1 MNASPARIGS
11 PWALMPL
18 LCFLLIFFGSGL
30 YFHSIG
36 TEFAFYQVKAPVAII
51 PAIVLA
57 LLLGREAL
65 SQQVERFLQ
74 GVGDSNI
81 IMMCLVF
88 LLAGAFTAVS
98 KAIGGVDATVSL
110 GLQWIPAQWVLPGLF
125 VIAAFIATA
134 MGTSMGTIA
143 AVAPIA
149 IGVAEG
155 ASLPLPLTVGAVIGG
170 AMFGDNLSIISDT
183 TIAATRTQ
191 GCEMRDK
198 FRLNVLI
205 AAPAALLTIVLLFV
219 LGSAAEVGEP
229 DAVKWWLVL
238 PYLAVLVMALAG
250 INVLV
255 VLFSGILFSG
265 MIGLVQGSFSLSG
278 FANSI
283 YSGYESMLEIML
295 LSMFIGG
302 LGALMKQQGGL
313 SFLTHWILRFSQ
325 RGGLM
330 ATRRAGEGAISA
342 LVAFSNLFIA
352 NNTVAIVLSGGVAK
366 QIAEQHGVDPR
377 RSASLLDIF
386 SCVVQ
391 GLLPYGAQILLAA
404 SLSGLSPLSLA
415 GSIWY
420 CWLLAA
426 AALLAVVFGVPRVGS
441 PAVSD
446 R

>member
-1 MNASPARIGS
+1 MKASSPSIGS
-11 PWALMPL
+11 GWSLLPL
-18 LCFLLIFFGSGL
+18 LCFLLIFFGAGL
-30 YFHSIG
+30 YYHSIG
-36 TEFAFYQVKAPVAII
+36 TEFAFYQVKAPVAIV

-57 LLLGREAL
+57 LILGKQSL
-65 SQQVERFLQ
+65 SVQLDTFLR
-74 GVGDSNI
+74 GIGDSNI

-98 KAIGGVDATVSL
+98 KAIGGVDATVNL

-149 IGVAEG
+149 VGVADG
-155 ASLPLPLTVGAVIGG
+155 TGLSLSLAVGAVIGG

-198 FRLNVLI
+198 FRLNFMI
-205 AAPAALLTIVLLFV
+205 AAPAALVTILLLLL
-219 LGSAAEVGEP
+219 LGDAATVGEIP
-229 DAVKWWLVL
+229 EVEWWLVL
-238 PYLAVLVMALAG
+238 PYMAVLLMALSG
-250 INVLV
+250 FNVLLV
-255 VLFSGILFSG
+255 LFCGILFSGIL
-265 MIGLVQGSFSLSG
+265 GLAQGTFAVAG
-278 FANSI
+278 FANAV

-302 LGALMKQQGGL
+302 LGALMKEQGGL
-313 SFLTHWILRFSQ
+313 SFLTHWILRISQ

-330 ATRRAGEGAISA
+330 ATKRAGESAISA
-342 LVAFSNLFIA
+342 LVAFSNLFVA
-352 NNTVAIVLSGGVAK
+352 NNTVAIVLSGGVAR
-366 QIAEQHGVDPR
+366 QIAEQHEVDPK

-420 CWLLAA
+420 CWLLAV
-426 AALLAVVFGVPRVGS
+426 AALIAVFMGLPKSTTASTEGV
-441 PAVSD
+441 
-446 R
+446 